1 VPALIRCA
9 FPGNAKKSQLYSKA
23 FLVLAAQAG
32 LTGNS
37 GRVIRELWQWMPS
50 LLGGLHVHC
59 QLKEK
64 PMVNVD
70 SIPVEVRER
79 IHNVASDLYAKN
91 GHQSF
96 PALDEVRKCANVD
109 MNVASLVLRE
119 WRKIQPVSPEPLGN
133 KLPVPV
139 EEAGLVAIQ
148 AVWMH
153 AQQFAN
159 QHLRTAQAGWQT
171 ERDELDALRAEL
183 ADAFERQA
191 AELEA
196 TSQQLS
202 MVLALNTRQQQE
214 LERAAPRLDE
224 SANRLGQTESRL
236 VGVERE
242 LSETHEKLAQ
252 SYDEL
257 RALRQQCDELRKEC
271 DVLRKQQTALQ
282 EELRVQRSDK
292 ESAHRAVASL
302 RQQLQEVTTERAGES
317 ASAAS
322 APPATATVPAAA
334 KEQSDLEAA
343 AYGQS
348 VTGRLATS
356 SRAADMIVRSR

>member
-1 VPALIRCA
+1 
-9 FPGNAKKSQLYSKA
+9 
-23 FLVLAAQAG
+23 
-32 LTGNS
+32 
-37 GRVIRELWQWMPS
+37 
-50 LLGGLHVHC
+50 
-59 QLKEK
+59 
-64 PMVNVD
+64 MVNVD
-70 SIPVEVRER
+70 SIPAEVRER
-79 IHNVASDLYAKN
+79 IHHVASELYAKN
-91 GHQSF
+91 GQQSF

-133 KLPVPV
+133 KLPSAI
-139 EEAGLVAIQ
+139 EAAGMAAID

-159 QHLRTAQAGWQT
+159 QHLRAAQAGWQG
-171 ERDELDALRAEL
+171 EREELDALRAEL

-202 MVLALNTRQQQE
+202 MVLALNARQQQE
-214 LERAAPRLDE
+214 LARSAPRLDE
-224 SANRLGQTESRL
+224 SATRLGQTETRL
-236 VGVERE
+236 VSVERE
-242 LSETHEKLAQ
+242 LGDTHEKLAQ

-257 RALRQQCDELRKEC
+257 REMRQQCDELHQEC
-271 DVLRKQQTALQ
+271 EVLRKQQLALQ

-302 RQQLQEVTTERAGES
+302 RQQLQEATAERTGE
-317 ASAAS
+317 AAT
-322 APPATATVPAAA
+322 AETATVSAAG
-334 KEQSDLEAA
+334 KEQSELEAA

-348 VTGRLATS
+348 VTGRLATT

>member
-1 VPALIRCA
+1 
-9 FPGNAKKSQLYSKA
+9 
-23 FLVLAAQAG
+23 
-32 LTGNS
+32 
-37 GRVIRELWQWMPS
+37 
-50 LLGGLHVHC
+50 
-59 QLKEK
+59 
-64 PMVNVD
+64 MVNVD

-79 IHNVASDLYAKN
+79 IHTVASDLYAKN

-119 WRKIQPVSPEPLGN
+119 WRKIQPVSPEQLGS
-133 KLPVPV
+133 KLPSGV
-139 EEAGLVAIQ
+139 EAAGLAAID
-148 AVWMH
+148 AIWMH

-202 MVLALNTRQQQE
+202 MVLALNSRQQQE

-224 SANRLGQTESRL
+224 SANRLGQTETRL
-236 VGVERE
+236 VSVERE
-242 LSETHEKLAQ
+242 LGDTHEKLAQ

-257 RALRQQCDELRKEC
+257 RGLRQQCDELRNEC
-271 DVLRKQQTALQ
+271 ETLHKQQLALQ

-302 RQQLQEVTTERAGES
+302 RQQLQEATTERAGES
-317 ASAAS
+317 ASAVAAPS
-322 APPATATVPAAA
+322 ATTAVPGAA
-334 KEQSDLEAA
+334 KEQSELEAV

>member
-1 VPALIRCA
+1 LITVLCA
-9 FPGNAKKSQLYSKA
+9 CFDLLCISWQREKITTLLKSILD
-23 FLVLAAQAG
+23 LAAQAG
-32 LTGNS
+32 LTGNR

-59 QLKEK
+59 QLKEN

-133 KLPVPV
+133 KLPAPV
-139 EEAGLVAIQ
+139 EDAGLVAIH

-202 MVLALNTRQQQE
+202 MVLALNARQQQE

-224 SANRLGQTESRL
+224 SASRLGQTESRL
-236 VGVERE
+236 VGWSV
-242 LSETHEKLAQ
+242 SWEKRIRNWRSLTMSCAHCV
-252 SYDEL
+252 SNAMNCA
-257 RALRQQCDELRKEC
+257 RNAM
-271 DVLRKQQTALQ
+271 LRKQQAAQQ
-282 EELRVQRSDK
+282 EELRVLRSDK

-302 RQQLQEVTTERAGES
+302 RQQLQEAKAERAGES
-317 ASAAS
+317 ATAAP
-322 APPATATVPAAA
+322 APPLLPLFLLQQKNKAILR
-334 KEQSDLEAA
+334 Q
-343 AYGQS
+343 
-348 VTGRLATS
+348 RH
-356 SRAADMIVRSR
+356 IVSQ